1 MTLKPSPGTVWIQLR
16 SLPAGAFGANQMST
30 DQLGTR
36 SYISRDRSV
45 GQRPF
50 QDGHLARLLR
60 LLAIGGFHVLQL
72 DGHLADLA
80 GELERDLVGF
90 SDGCALVRAHVGA
103 FVRREGAALGPVD
116 PTRGD
121 LFPVDEECARAAFA
135 DPAAVVGE
143 LVADGQ
149 I

>member
-36 SYISRDRSV
+36 SCISRNRSV

-50 QDGHLARLLR
+50 Q
-60 LLAIGGFHVLQL
+60 

-121 LFPVDEECARAAFA
+121 LLPVDEERARAAFA